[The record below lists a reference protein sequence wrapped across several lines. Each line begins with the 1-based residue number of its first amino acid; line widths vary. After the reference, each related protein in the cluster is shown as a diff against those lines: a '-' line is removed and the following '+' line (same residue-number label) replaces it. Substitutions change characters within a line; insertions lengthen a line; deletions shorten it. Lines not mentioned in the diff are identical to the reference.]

1 MKSLAPDQVDGIFG
15 AVTDGAVRSF
25 QSGQGLTADGIVG
38 PLTWS
43 ALPVYV
49 EASPTLSRGAT
60 GPVVARLQK
69 ALQNL
74 GYSGAVDGIFGV
86 QTEAAVKAF
95 QGSDESSTGIVD
107 ELTWLSPVGAAGLT
121 LEGAA
126 GLTTF

>member
-1 MKSLAPDQVDGIFG
+1 M
-15 AVTDGAVRSF
+15 
-25 QSGQGLTADGIVG
+25 
-38 PLTWS
+38 
-43 ALPVYV
+43 

-60 GPVVARLQK
+60 GPVVARLQT

-74 GYSGAVDGIFGV
+74 GYTGAVDGIFGV